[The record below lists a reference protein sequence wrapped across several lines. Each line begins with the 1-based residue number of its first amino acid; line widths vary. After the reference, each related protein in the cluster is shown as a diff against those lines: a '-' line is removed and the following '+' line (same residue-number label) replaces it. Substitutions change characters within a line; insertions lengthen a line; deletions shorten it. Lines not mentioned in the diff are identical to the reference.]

1 MRKITTPIDSG
12 LMRFSI
18 TDIDGDEIGWF
29 RLNPTDVRLV
39 SRAEE
44 ISKFFEQHKTGA
56 GLAETEDILEEKIC
70 DLLGYDARKDLF
82 GILSATTVM
91 PNGEMFLLTILNAI
105 HDAIKPEL
113 EARGKKMQE
122 RMQQYTRDY
131 ETVQPT

>member
-1 MRKITTPIDSG
+1 MRQIKTPIDSG

-18 TDIDGDEIGWF
+18 TDVDGDEIGWF

-44 ISKFFEQHKTGA
+44 ISEFFKAHKPGD
-56 GLAETEDILEEKIC
+56 GNLAETEAVLEDKIC

-91 PNGEMFLLTILNAI
+91 PDGDMFLLTILDAI
-105 HDAIKPEL
+105 HSAIKPEL

-122 RMQQYTRDY
+122 KMQQYTGKYNDAP
-131 ETVQPT
+131 V